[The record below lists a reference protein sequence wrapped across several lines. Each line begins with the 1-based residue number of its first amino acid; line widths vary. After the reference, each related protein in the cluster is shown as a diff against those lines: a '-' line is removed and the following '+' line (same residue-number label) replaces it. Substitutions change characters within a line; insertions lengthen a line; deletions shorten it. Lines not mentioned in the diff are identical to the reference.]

1 MLKAFILS
9 LSFACLCFVNV
20 LSDLPNRQS
29 GVLRK
34 YLVTL
39 PQLAA
44 LILDVLLL
52 AVVIWVAVLL
62 VVKSGNRTWMRIL
75 EWSAFIGL
83 MFPLNILRNSK
94 EVASLRS
101 LPLMQRGPVRIL
113 FVVLVVSA
121 GLWLLWRWGRL
132 STKVTT
138 VILTILAP
146 AFPLGIAGVAW
157 GIYTGP
163 PAGRLLDR
171 PLESALPQQAGA
183 PHVLWL
189 LFDEWDDAL
198 TYRRRPANLELPEL
212 DRFRNQSFHAERA
225 FPPSRE
231 TITSIPSL
239 LVGKVVDTYLSS
251 AGELMM
257 VHQARQPP
265 VRLSAEPSVFSEA
278 RGAGFNVGIV
288 GFYLADCRLFG
299 TSYCE
304 WNCATGFLPEEWGNP
319 LSVGR
324 LMVLTA
330 KRQVGYIPFA
340 RRLGITRLFGGTRMN
355 PSEHA
360 ITYRKIHQA
369 ALRAIVD
376 SRLNL
381 VFVHW
386 NVPHLPPV
394 YDAAKDKFSNDEA
407 ETYVDNLRLVDRT
420 VRDIRLT
427 LENAGLWD
435 SSTIL
440 MTADHP
446 LRVSDGQSSV
456 RLPRSVGKLT
466 QASEVPFLLKMAGQ
480 KQGFAYDAAM
490 QTVVTKDLLLA
501 IMKGEISQPEQ
512 VAGWLDHNPPRSEPP
527 KKPSTP

>member
-1 MLKAFILS
+1 M
-9 LSFACLCFVNV
+9 FACLCFVNV

-146 AFPLGIAGVAW
+146 AFPLGIASVAW

-299 TSYCE
+299 TS
-304 WNCATGFLPEEWGNP
+304 
-319 LSVGR
+319 
-324 LMVLTA
+324 
-330 KRQVGYIPFA
+330 
-340 RRLGITRLFGGTRMN
+340 
-355 PSEHA
+355 
-360 ITYRKIHQA
+360 
-369 ALRAIVD
+369 
-376 SRLNL
+376 
-381 VFVHW
+381 
-386 NVPHLPPV
+386 
-394 YDAAKDKFSNDEA
+394 
-407 ETYVDNLRLVDRT
+407 
-420 VRDIRLT
+420 
-427 LENAGLWD
+427 
-435 SSTIL
+435 
-440 MTADHP
+440 
-446 LRVSDGQSSV
+446 
-456 RLPRSVGKLT
+456 
-466 QASEVPFLLKMAGQ
+466 
-480 KQGFAYDAAM
+480 
-490 QTVVTKDLLLA
+490 
-501 IMKGEISQPEQ
+501 
-512 VAGWLDHNPPRSEPP
+512 RSEER
-527 KKPSTP
+527 